1 MALPKRLKFGIF
13 LAPFHAPFD
22 NPTLALQRDLDLIE
36 WLDYLGYDIAWIG
49 EHHSCGWETITAPD
63 IFIAAAAE
71 RTKRIKLGTGVIPLP
86 YHHPLIV
93 ANRMVLLDHLTMGR
107 VALGVGPGALN
118 SDGHMLGLVHKNARP
133 RMEEAL
139 GVIMRLLTEEEPFTY
154 RSDWFELVD
163 AHLQLRPYSDPHF
176 EVMVASAQSPT
187 GMKLAGKHGLTPV
200 SLTFARSPGG
210 FYHNTLSDLWN
221 VAVESGAEYGHE
233 MKRENW
239 GLVQHV
245 FLADSKKE
253 AMSIA
258 RKNSGLLMREY
269 FDKVVG
275 NPPVEGPADK
285 IIDKMVDEGI
295 WCIGTPDDLVDSI
308 NRLDEESGGFGT
320 FVFLATEL
328 GSHEQMKYSY
338 ELAARYVMPKFQSS
352 TTSLDMSFN
361 LFKGMRDS
369 LAEEREDALKGAIN
383 SYEKD
388 REKWKSK
395 N

>member
-221 VAVESGAEYGHE
+221 IGVESGAEYGHE

-352 TTSLDMSFN
+352 TTSLNMSFN

-369 LAEEREDALKGAIN
+369 LAKEREDALKGAIN